1 METDSVWASSLSR
14 FIQQETSGSSR
25 ERAVN
30 ESGYLIY
37 QHLLCLE
44 TVSISLP
51 MTTVDVV
58 FVTNRLCSCS
68 LADRR
73 RADKN
78 TPSGSVSMGQ
88 KKKKNPYCVQAVFL
102 YAPFL
107 QHHDPLRR
115 V

>member
-88 KKKKNPYCVQAVFL
+88 KKKNPYCVQAVFL